1 MEINGFLLIIF
12 FSSKPQGHTSRTASV
27 PANMYLNH
35 GKATLLRSF
44 RYWGPH
50 FPFGTGF
57 TPCELGRESG
67 GGSLAWGRG
76 GMEGGGGKGREEGRP
91 WWEPHLITQPPGYSC
106 SPFGLSWAPS
116 GPEFCHL

>member
-1 MEINGFLLIIF
+1 MEVNGFLLIIF
-12 FSSKPQGHTSRTASV
+12 VSSKPQGHTSHTASV
-27 PANMYLNH
+27 PANTHLNH

-44 RYWGPH
+44 HYWGPH
-50 FPFGTGF
+50 FPFGAGF
-57 TPCELGRESG
+57 TPCELGGEG

-76 GMEGGGGKGREEGRP
+76 GMEGGGGKGRGWP
-91 WWEPHLITQPPGYSC
+91 WWESHLITQPPGYSC